1 MSNAFLSLLFSVID
15 NVFSFLVRPE
25 DWVLFRQRY
34 RNASTCV
41 SSIEGPKWY
50 QLGSGTLPGDQIAA
64 TMFRDVFQ
72 KPLVM
77 QIACRATPW
86 DVQFPYGRNAPHE
99 AVREPV
105 PLDHAL
111 RKTTPSLIQM
121 LYQTHHK
128 TTPIS
133 VSQNDTEFGLNSTP
147 NSM

>member
-1 MSNAFLSLLFSVID
+1 
-15 NVFSFLVRPE
+15 
-25 DWVLFRQRY
+25 
-34 RNASTCV
+34 
-41 SSIEGPKWY
+41 
-50 QLGSGTLPGDQIAA
+50 
-64 TMFRDVFQ
+64 
-72 KPLVM
+72 M
-77 QIACRATPW
+77 QIARRATPG
-86 DVQFPYGRNAPHE
+86 DVQFPHGRGAPHE
-99 AVREPV
+99 AVPEPV